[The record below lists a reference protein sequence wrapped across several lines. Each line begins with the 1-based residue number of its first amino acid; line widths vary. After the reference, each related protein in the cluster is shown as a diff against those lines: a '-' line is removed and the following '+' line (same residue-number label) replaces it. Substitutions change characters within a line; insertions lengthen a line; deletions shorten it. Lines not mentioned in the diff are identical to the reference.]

1 MCQGDEMTIKFFVS
15 IKYPGMKNT
24 HRVQSL
30 NTREE
35 AQEVI
40 RIRKILDKENY
51 SFEIPYII
59 EEVEKND

>member
-1 MCQGDEMTIKFFVS
+1 MTSEFWVS
-15 IKYPGMKNT
+15 IKYSGMNNA
-24 HRVQSL
+24 HRVQLS

-51 SFEIPYII
+51 SFEIPYVI
-59 EEVEKND
+59 EEVKKND